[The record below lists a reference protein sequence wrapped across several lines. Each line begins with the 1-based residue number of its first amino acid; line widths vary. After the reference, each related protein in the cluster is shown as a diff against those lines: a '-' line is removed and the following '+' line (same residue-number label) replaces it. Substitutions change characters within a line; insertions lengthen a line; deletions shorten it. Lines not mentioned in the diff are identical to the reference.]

1 MSERDEHIKQI
12 REVLDDVRRR
22 REQGDPAAD
31 ALLIVIYE
39 RNLAQAQLAAALD
52 ALRELHD
59 FSGDPHHYRDSET
72 YQAAKE
78 RAAQILK
85 EHEA

>member
-1 MSERDEHIKQI
+1 MSEQ
-12 REVLDDVRRR
+12 
-22 REQGDPAAD
+22 
-31 ALLIVIYE
+31 
-39 RNLAQAQLAAALD
+39 
-52 ALRELHD
+52 LHD